1 MAASRRRSCSTDRS
15 LGHNSQHGVAR
26 VLAVAGDWVCGRY
39 VAGQDWPVVLAG
51 ECGETAV
58 PVSALDKVPAKR
70 EGWVGWMLE
79 VWEERTGVG
88 REVVVWCS
96 ESQAAELS
104 SVVHN
109 RLVMVALAADGMVEV
124 EIEWRLWCKISAR
137 ESRGGCQ
144 HVWKSGLG

>member
-1 MAASRRRSCSTDRS
+1 M
-15 LGHNSQHGVAR
+15 AR
-26 VLAVAGDWVCGRY
+26 VLVVAGDWVCGRY
-39 VAGQDWPVVLAG
+39 VAGQDWPVVPAG

-58 PVSALDKVPAKR
+58 PVSALDKVPARR

-79 VWEERTGVG
+79 VWEEQKEVG

-104 SVVHN
+104 SVAHN
-109 RLVMVALAADGMVEV
+109 RLMRVALGADEMVEV
-124 EIEWRLWCKISAR
+124 EIERRQWCVISAQ

-144 HVWKSGLG
+144 RVWKSGPG